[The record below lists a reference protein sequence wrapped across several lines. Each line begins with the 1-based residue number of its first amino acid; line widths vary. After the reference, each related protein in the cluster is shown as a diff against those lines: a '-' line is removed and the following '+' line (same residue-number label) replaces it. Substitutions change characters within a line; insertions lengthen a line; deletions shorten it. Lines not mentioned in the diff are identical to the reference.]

1 MSQKF
6 QITLPDDLASEL
18 KKEAAQH
25 GIPVAEFIRQTI
37 REKLRQ
43 SRSSSRGS
51 KRPLAR
57 IVGIV
62 NSDEPD
68 LAARADE
75 ILYR

>member
-6 QITLPDDLASEL
+6 QITQL
-18 KKEAAQH
+18 KQEAAQH
-25 GIPVAEFIRQTI
+25 GIPVAEYIRQTM
-37 REKLRQ
+37 REKLRP
-43 SRSSSRGS
+43 SRSSSRS
-51 KRPLAR
+51 NKRPLAR

-68 LAARADE
+68 LAARVDG